1 MTTERAGNGPREQ
14 RGTNWYRAYFVLAL
28 FDLLTVAAGLYLNH
42 SIMAL
47 FTNSVQVN
55 SAYALHLSDV
65 STLRDLAGRVNAP
78 GNDVFDSRDVKG
90 ESARVD
96 VARREFDRH
105 LRHLRTTLPEEGGM
119 ASELAAIEKAME
131 DMSAEAREIF
141 TFFAN
146 AQPTRAAERMAT
158 MDRKY
163 AEVNAAISTADAHL
177 RSQQGANLH
186 EQQAT
191 ASAYQRYEYVIGAM
205 IVLMIICASLY
216 GRRLHRNMLA
226 AARERSRIE
235 DELREARDAALD
247 AGRVKSMFLANM
259 SHEIRTPMNGVLG
272 MAELMLQT
280 TTLTPKQR
288 RFVETIHRS
297 GQGLLEVINDV
308 LDYSKIEA
316 GKLDL
321 QSHSFDLR
329 QIIEDALD
337 LHAARAHAKA
347 LEVACR
353 IPPAM
358 HVRYRGDDVRIRQ
371 VINNLLGNA
380 IKFTDRGEIVIRA
393 EEQRDGSVHRVRVT
407 VSDSGI
413 GIAPENRA
421 RIFDAFAQADGS
433 TTRKFGGTGLGLSI
447 CQRLVE
453 MMGGSIGV
461 DSEVGRGSH
470 FWFVVPLEV
479 ESTAPASPA
488 MVDMRAT
495 RILVVDDNATNRE
508 VLHYQL
514 EAWGIAHEIAA
525 DAEEALA
532 LMAAASD
539 THFDIAIVDY
549 QMPGMDGIEL
559 ARRIR
564 ARAAWAATRLLIL
577 SSAGALDES
586 AEAAAVGID
595 AVLEKPVR
603 QSMLYDRLVSLVGLA
618 GAAVPAAA
626 GSSDTTGEAGQLQGR
641 VLVAE
646 DNPVN
651 QLVARGMLE
660 QLGVAVT
667 VVADGAQAVAA
678 VCGSSPPFD
687 LVLMDMQMPE
697 LDGMEATAEIRR
709 QQRRDACGRPLTIVA
724 LTANAL
730 PGDRERCTQAG
741 MNDYLSKPYSCDEL
755 RAVLARWLPVADD
768 ALAAPLVTLDPAS
781 AELEPGVLTRLSE
794 LRPDDAYRLVG
805 RFLDTTSRLL
815 LAGTTALARAQQA
828 DLRRA
833 AMELEIASA
842 SLGAEA
848 LRRSTGRLAQH
859 AVDTRD
865 LPSVWADIV
874 AEQGYV
880 AQALEAKFGRS
891 GTEGVGVRPIVAE
904 ALVA

>member
-1 MTTERAGNGPREQ
+1 MTSERAHQVPPVQ

-42 SIMAL
+42 TIMAL
-47 FTNSVQVN
+47 FTSSVQVN
-55 SAYALHLSDV
+55 SAYAHHLSDV

-78 GNDVFDSRDVKG
+78 GNDVFDSHDVKA

-96 VARREFDRH
+96 TARREFDQH
-105 LRHLRTTLPEEGGM
+105 LRHLRRTLPEEVGM
-119 ASELAAIEKAME
+119 ASHLAAIENAME
-131 DMSAEAREIF
+131 GMSAEAREIF
-141 TFFAN
+141 NFFAS
-146 AQPTRAAERMAT
+146 AQPARAAERMAT

-163 AEVNAAISTADAHL
+163 ADVNAAISAADAHL
-177 RSQQGANLH
+177 RSQQGANLGD
-186 EQQAT
+186 QQTT

-205 IVLMIICASLY
+205 IVLMILCASLY
-216 GRRLHRNMLA
+216 GRRLHRNMQVS
-226 AARERSRIE
+226 ARERSRIE
-235 DELREARDAALD
+235 NELREARDTALD
-247 AGRVKSMFLANM
+247 AARAKSMFLANM

-347 LEVACR
+347 LEVACQ

-358 HVRYRGDDVRIRQ
+358 QVRYRGDDVRIRQ
-371 VINNLLGNA
+371 IINNLLGNA

-393 EEQRDGSVHRVRVT
+393 EEERDGSVHRVRVT

-421 RIFDAFAQADGS
+421 RVFDAFAQADGS

-470 FWFVVPLEV
+470 FWFVVPLEA
-479 ESTAPASPA
+479 ESNMPTSPPL
-488 MVDMRAT
+488 VDLRAT

-525 DAEEALA
+525 DAEQALV

-539 THFDIAIVDY
+539 KHFDIAIVDY
-549 QMPGMDGIEL
+549 QMPVMDGIEL

-564 ARAAWAATRLLIL
+564 AQAAWATTRLLIL
-577 SSAGALDES
+577 SSAGALDEN

-603 QSMLYDRLVSLVGLA
+603 QSMLYDRLVSLVSLT
-618 GAAVPAAA
+618 GAATPAV
-626 GSSDTTGEAGQLQGR
+626 GSRDVVFEGEQLQGR

-646 DNPVN
+646 DNLVN

-660 QLGVAVT
+660 QLGVT
-667 VVADGAQAVAA
+667 VMVVGDGAQAVAA
-678 VCGSSPPFD
+678 VSSASLPFD

-709 QQRRDACGRPLTIVA
+709 QQRCDGRGRPLTIVA

-741 MNDYLSKPYSCDEL
+741 MNDYLSKPYSCEEL
-755 RAVLARWLPVADD
+755 RAVLARWLPLVDD
-768 ALAAPLVTLDPAS
+768 APAAPPVIVDPAN
-781 AELEPGVLTRLSE
+781 AALEPGVLARLGE
-794 LRPDDAYRLVG
+794 LRADDAQRLVG
-805 RFLDTTSRLL
+805 QFLDTTPRLL
-815 LAGTTALARAQQA
+815 RAGTTALARAQQA

-833 AMELEIASA
+833 ALELEIASA

-848 LRRSTGRLAQH
+848 LRRSTGRLTQH
-859 AVDTRD
+859 TVAIRE
-865 LPSVWADIV
+865 LPAVWADIV
-874 AEQGYV
+874 AEQGYL
-880 AQALEAKFGRS
+880 ACALEAKFGRS
-891 GTEGVGVRPIVAE
+891 GTAGAVVRPVVAQT
-904 ALVA
+904 LVA